1 MIYQADTPVS
11 GCSPEQVARTETEML
26 TNVIK
31 SGTGT
36 RARLDR
42 PAAGKTGTTDNN
54 SDAWFVGYTPQY
66 TAAVWMGDWE
76 RSEVYMNN
84 VGGIRVTGGTYP
96 AEIWAAFMKPAHE
109 TLPVVQFTA
118 PDENQWPGAQ
128 KIDEFGRVLLARFR
142 RPAHRGARRPTD
154 DDDTGP
160 VVARAD
166 PPVAPA
172 ASRTPAAGGAGRPA
186 PGRGMT

>member
-1 MIYQADTPVS
+1 MVYQADTS
-11 GCSPEQVARTETEML
+11 GQRVLPEQVARTETEML

-76 RSEVYMNN
+76 RSDAYMNN
-84 VGGIRVTGGTYP
+84 VGGIRVTGGSYP
-96 AEIWAAFMKPAHE
+96 A
-109 TLPVVQFTA
+109 
-118 PDENQWPGAQ
+118 
-128 KIDEFGRVLLARFR
+128 RS
-142 RPAHRGARRPTD
+142 
-154 DDDTGP
+154 GP
-160 VVARAD
+160 R
-166 PPVAPA
+166 
-172 ASRTPAAGGAGRPA
+172 S
-186 PGRGMT
+186 